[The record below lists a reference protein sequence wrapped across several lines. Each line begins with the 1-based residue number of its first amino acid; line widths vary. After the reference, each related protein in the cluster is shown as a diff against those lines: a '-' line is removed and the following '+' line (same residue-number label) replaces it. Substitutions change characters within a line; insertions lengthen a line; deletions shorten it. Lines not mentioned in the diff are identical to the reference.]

1 MQACNGMDLFFRE
14 VNSMLIAQCRPQD
27 VIIFMIGGTTY
38 EEARVV
44 SLLNQD
50 LNSGSGPPGSATA
63 SAAGTRILL
72 GGATVHNSQRY

>member
-1 MQACNGMDLFFRE
+1 MI
-14 VNSMLIAQCRPQD
+14 V
-27 VIIFMIGGTTY
+27 FMIGGTTY

-50 LNSGSGPPGSATA
+50 LSAGTGPPGSATA

-72 GGATVHNSQRY
+72 GGTTVHNSRRYGT